1 VAQGP
6 RGCWDSIG
14 WSSVCTGTGRPE
26 QKADDDERD
35 DPVIVKMP
43 SIAEE
48 NKFQNSATDIDRQI
62 AASISRQGVGIGQC
76 LFDALKNL
84 EPSGGATVDDDEVL
98 PAAKKRKIRI
108 DPGAVDR
115 IMQTFGEAVADT
127 QLESTTTKSATSA
140 PRALLRGR
148 LDHYNRVG
156 QNWRMVIDNVKLK
169 ERFPLRSDRKKRNK
183 NIIWDGTREKR
194 EEIAI
199 DEKVQ
204 ILAYNDV

>member
-1 VAQGP
+1 
-6 RGCWDSIG
+6 
-14 WSSVCTGTGRPE
+14 
-26 QKADDDERD
+26 
-35 DPVIVKMP
+35 MP

-48 NKFQNSATDIDRQI
+48 NKRQNSATDTDRQI

-84 EPSGGATVDDDEVL
+84 EPSGVATVDDDEVL

-108 DPGAVDR
+108 DSGAVDR

-127 QLESTTTKSATSA
+127 QLESTTTKSVTSA

-156 QNWRMVIDNVKLK
+156 QNWRILIDKVKLK
-169 ERFPLRSDRKKRNK
+169 ERYPLPSDRKKRNK
-183 NIIWDGTREKR
+183 NIIWDGTSEKR
-194 EEIAI
+194 EEIAM